1 MIDGVGSL
9 LGELEFDLGGC
20 GRGRVGAEAKEGV
33 GDKGR
38 LEWIQS
44 VDNFECS

>member
-1 MIDGVGSL
+1 MIDGVGSFSL
-9 LGELEFDLGGC
+9 LGELEFDRGGS

-38 LEWIQS
+38 LEYARS
-44 VDNFECS
+44 AVDFE